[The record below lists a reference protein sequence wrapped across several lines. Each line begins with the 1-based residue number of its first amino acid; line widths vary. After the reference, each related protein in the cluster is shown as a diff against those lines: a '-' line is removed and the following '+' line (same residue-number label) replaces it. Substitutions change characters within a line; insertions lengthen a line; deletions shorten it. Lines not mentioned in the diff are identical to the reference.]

1 MKKKNRA
8 GTYIN
13 QGNQVKAFIPEPLPP
28 EIAYDR
34 ELRNLLSKADRA
46 IAKLDGTASV
56 LPNAEW
62 FIYIFVRK
70 EALLSSQIEGTQ
82 ATMEG
87 FLAYE
92 NDIKTDEN
100 PEDLE
105 EVVNYI
111 KAMNYGLDRLKYFPL
126 SLRLFKEIHNI
137 LLNGVRGTAKTP
149 GEFRRTQ
156 NWIGPNGAP
165 LKMATFVPPPPQL
178 VTEQMG
184 GIENFIH
191 QNDDIPPF
199 IKIALIHA
207 QFESIHPFL
216 DGNGRLGR
224 LLITFYLCW
233 KEVLASPTFYMS
245 YYFKTNKERYYDLLM
260 AVRNE
265 GDWEKWIKFFLNGVI
280 DTSNEGLH
288 TARSIIQLKEQYE
301 NALDLRE
308 NNHKNAH
315 RLLKHLFDTPFIT
328 RKDIQE
334 SFGIS
339 YTQTKSLTEQFVDM
353 GILKEITGKSRYK
366 KYMFKKYVDIIK

>member
-111 KAMNYGLDRLKYFPL
+111 KAMNYGLDRLKTFPL

-165 LKMATFVPPPPQL
+165 LKMATFVPPPPQM
-178 VTEQMG
+178 VIEQMG
-184 GIENFIH
+184 EIERFIH
-191 QNDDIPPF
+191 QSDDIPPL

-207 QFESIHPFL
+207 
-216 DGNGRLGR
+216 
-224 LLITFYLCW
+224 
-233 KEVLASPTFYMS
+233 
-245 YYFKTNKERYYDLLM
+245 
-260 AVRNE
+260 
-265 GDWEKWIKFFLNGVI
+265 
-280 DTSNEGLH
+280 
-288 TARSIIQLKEQYE
+288 
-301 NALDLRE
+301 
-308 NNHKNAH
+308 
-315 RLLKHLFDTPFIT
+315 
-328 RKDIQE
+328 
-334 SFGIS
+334 
-339 YTQTKSLTEQFVDM
+339 
-353 GILKEITGKSRYK
+353 
-366 KYMFKKYVDIIK
+366 

>member
-137 LLNGVRGTAKTP
+137 LLNGVRGTANTP

-191 QNDDIPPF
+191 QNDDIPPL